1 MRSEKEIRT
10 YLRNAQEIADFTQR
24 ELDKL
29 NPLEKIVLGMPL
41 ADRLR
46 VGKICIAA
54 LRWALGEVGQDDS
67 SAESAAKMAAL
78 IRSGKGMKEIIKEM
92 QS

>member
-41 ADRLR
+41 ADTLR

-54 LRWALGEVGQDDS
+54 LRWALGEVGEGDS
-67 SAESAAKMAAL
+67 SAESAAKVAAL
-78 IRSGKGMKEIIKEM
+78 IRSGRGMKEIIKEM